1 MAAGNFIRCLDA
13 VLKHEGGYVNHPADP
28 GGITNL
34 GVTKKVYEEWVGHP
48 VSGDVMRKLTKQL
61 VAPLY
66 KKKYWDMLKCDGIPA
81 GLDLCVF
88 DFGVNAGTGRSARY
102 LQRLIGAKE
111 DGVIGPATLR
121 SLTFKTVELGTAEM
135 IDRFQEARRGYY
147 RKLSTFPTFGRGWLR
162 RVDEV
167 EAEAKGMVRK

>member
-1 MAAGNFIRCLDA
+1 MAVGNFPKCLK
-13 VLKHEGGYVNHPADP
+13 VILKHEGGFVNHPADP
-28 GGITNL
+28 GGMTNL
-34 GVTKKVYEEWVGHP
+34 GVTKKVYEEWIGHK
-48 VSGDVMRKLTKQL
+48 VSEAIMRKLTPEL
-61 VAPLY
+61 VSPLY
-66 KKKYWDMLKCDGIPA
+66 KKNYWDALKCDGIPA

-121 SLTFKTVELGTAEM
+121 SLTFKTVELGTSEM
-135 IDRFQEARRGYY
+135 IDRFQEARRCYY
-147 RKLSTFPTFGRGWLR
+147 RKLATFQTFGRGWLR

-167 EAEAKGMVRK
+167 ETEAKSMVRK